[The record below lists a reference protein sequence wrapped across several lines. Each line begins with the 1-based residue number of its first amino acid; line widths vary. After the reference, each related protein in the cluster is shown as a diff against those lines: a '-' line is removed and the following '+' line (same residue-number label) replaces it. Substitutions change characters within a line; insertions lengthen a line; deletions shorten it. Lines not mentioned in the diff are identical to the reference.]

1 MNNKLNKIFIGFV
14 ITSCVGFSACKKKM
28 PSDVL
33 SKGDMED
40 VLVDYHIA
48 KAMSENLPVD
58 ERYKEAL
65 YMDYVYQKNGT
76 TKDAFDH
83 SLEWYSRNTDDFAK
97 IYEKVIKRLAS
108 KREDIKTQIAE
119 GGDDEQQQQS
129 ETGDVV
135 NVWHKQKIYKLTK
148 APASNKFYF
157 TILPDAN
164 YKERDA
170 LQWNLRC
177 TFISARNNQQ
187 EAVMGLTIKYV
198 NDSIISDTRNITST
212 GLYNIRI
219 QNNSSCKI
227 GEIKGFVYY
236 TKNSGYPQD
245 ALIVDNIA
253 LTRYHANGGAAAG
266 HPTVSTTTPVNQ
278 PVPIKDSVLKP
289 GTKPAPQQVQPVNL
303 DSLNRI
309 INSGMPRRRSAKN
322 KTNDVRILRESNQ
335 NQNQTPQG
343 IKK

>member
-48 KAMSENLPVD
+48 KAMSENLSVD
-58 ERYKEAL
+58 DRYKEAL
-65 YMDYVYQKNGT
+65 YMDYVYQKNGI

-97 IYEKVIKRLAS
+97 IYEKVIKRLTS
-108 KREDIKTQIAE
+108 KREDIKAQIAE
-119 GGDDEQQQQS
+119 GDDDQQQQS

-148 APASNKFYF
+148 ASASNKFYF

-177 TFISARNNQQ
+177 TFISARNNRQ

-198 NDSIISDTRNITST
+198 NDSIISETRSITST

-219 QNNSSCKI
+219 QNNSNCKI
-227 GEIKGFVYY
+227 REIKGFVYY
-236 TKNSGYPQD
+236 SKNSGYPQD
-245 ALIVDNIA
+245 ALIVDKIA
-253 LTRYHANGGAAAG
+253 LTRYHNNGAATSAG
-266 HPTVSTTTPVNQ
+266 HPTTNNSAPVNQ
-278 PVPIKDSVLKP
+278 PIPIKDSVLKQV
-289 GTKPAPQQVQPVNL
+289 APQQQVQPVNI

-309 INSGMPRRRSAKN
+309 MNSGMPRRRSAKN
-322 KTNDVRILRESNQ
+322 KTNDVRVLRESNP
-335 NQNQTPQG
+335 NSNPQG